1 MVFMAARSIK
11 CHYCGPAGVKC
22 NSKHLPVIHCN
33 SNNNNAHN
41 MLNLL
46 GFKRSNVHTYSEKIN
61 LRTFKD
67 LNFDE
72 YSGALLVG
80 LNLEPFIGDVKNLSR
95 SNYHCISL
103 TQG

>member
-1 MVFMAARSIK
+1 
-11 CHYCGPAGVKC
+11 
-22 NSKHLPVIHCN
+22 
-33 SNNNNAHN
+33 

-46 GFKRSNVHTYSEKIN
+46 GFKRSNSHTYKKKIN

-72 YSGALLVG
+72 YSGALLIG
-80 LNLEPFIGDVKNLSR
+80 LNLVPFIGDVKNLSR